1 MDMNAKYTNFSD
13 TELLEI
19 ISTDADRKAFEEF
32 YHRYFSSLF
41 NYVYSRIN
49 DRFTSQEIVQELFVS
64 IWQKRAVLNIQD
76 CKSYLFSAA
85 KKLIITH
92 YRAEMSRQNRN
103 TIWDSA
109 RETSAETTFQ
119 DTLALDLQNR
129 YHEAL
134 HLLPEKC
141 RQVFTMSRQGISN
154 RDVALELNISEKT
167 VEQHITKALR
177 ILKGYLKEHLAY
189 TLILINLFQ

>member
-1 MDMNAKYTNFSD
+1 MNARYTHFSD
-13 TELLEI
+13 ANLLEI
-19 ISTDADRKAFEEF
+19 IRTDADRKAFEEL
-32 YHRYFSSLF
+32 YLRYFAPLF

-64 IWQKRAVLNIQD
+64 IWQKRIDSNIQD
-76 CKSYLFSAA
+76 CKSYLFSSA
-85 KKLIITH
+85 KKRIITH

-103 TIWDSA
+103 TYWESA
-109 RETSAETTFQ
+109 RESSAETTYQ

-141 RQVFTMSRQGISN
+141 RQVFTLSRQGISN

-177 ILKGYLKEHLAY
+177 ILKVYLKEHLAY
-189 TLILINLFQ
+189 TLILINLF